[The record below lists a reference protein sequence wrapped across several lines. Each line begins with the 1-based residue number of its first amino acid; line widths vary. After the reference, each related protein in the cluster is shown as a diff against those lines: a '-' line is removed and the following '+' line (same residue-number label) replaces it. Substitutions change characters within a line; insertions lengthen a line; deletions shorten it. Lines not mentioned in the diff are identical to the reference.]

1 MTALNDAKLEK
12 KNIESLAEKE
22 GFLKQTAILEE
33 TISILK
39 RRLSEAVGSEKA
51 LKSQVDLYSSKYG
64 EFTKTFEGYKVEK
77 GHSTKFVFN
86 IRWLYF

>member
-22 GFLKQTAILEE
+22 AFLKQTAILEE

-39 RRLSEAVGSEKA
+39 RQLTEAVGSEKA
-51 LKSQVDLYSSKYG
+51 LKGQVDLYSSKYG
-64 EFTKTFEGYKVEK
+64 EFTKTFEGYKVR
-77 GHSTKFVFN
+77 TLWITF
-86 IRWLYF
+86 R